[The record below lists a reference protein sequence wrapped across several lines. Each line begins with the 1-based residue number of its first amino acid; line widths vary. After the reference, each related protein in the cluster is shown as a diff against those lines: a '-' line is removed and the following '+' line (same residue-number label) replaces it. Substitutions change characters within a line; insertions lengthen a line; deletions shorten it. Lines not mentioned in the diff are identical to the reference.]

1 VIDGFVSTFNGNC
14 KAGLDSTVVSF
25 FDVINNLAIYDPT
38 KTAKFQLA
46 SVNFTE
52 ATNQVYAYCDV
63 NQLTKQFTFLA
74 DYENYEQYI
83 VFASRIGGTM
93 INTYGELMTCI
104 NDGNERGNGFDVGY
118 CGSTLASTLLDT

>member
-1 VIDGFVSTFNGNC
+1 M
-14 KAGLDSTVVSF
+14 GLSSTVVSF

-104 NDGNERGNGFDVGY
+104 SDGNERGNGFDVGY